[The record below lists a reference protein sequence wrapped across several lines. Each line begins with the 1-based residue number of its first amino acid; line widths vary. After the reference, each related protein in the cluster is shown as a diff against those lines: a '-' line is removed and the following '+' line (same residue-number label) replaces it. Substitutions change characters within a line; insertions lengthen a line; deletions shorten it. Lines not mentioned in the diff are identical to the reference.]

1 VSSCNCPSTWT
12 IALLSS
18 HILLYVRTR
27 ARLTRSTSSDTPV
40 LTMADPRES
49 SADPSEWAGISDS
62 GDDDMHYEVR
72 LWRSLYL
79 CCYLGTIADNVCS
92 M

>member
-1 VSSCNCPSTWT
+1 MHLPEHSNIVH
-12 IALLSS
+12 LSS
-18 HILLYVRTR
+18 HILLYAHTR
-27 ARLTRSTSSDTPV
+27 ARLTRSTSNDTPA

-79 CCYLGTIADNVCS
+79 WWYL
-92 M
+92 

>member
-1 VSSCNCPSTWT
+1 
-12 IALLSS
+12 
-18 HILLYVRTR
+18 
-27 ARLTRSTSSDTPV
+27 
-40 LTMADPRES
+40 MADLRES

-79 CCYLGTIADNVCS
+79 WWYL
-92 M
+92 